1 MTTVFVIGAVI
12 YIVLRFRR
20 EVLLGYAEA
29 KRMSAPIKSR
39 VFPTPPQFVEILQ
52 RYFVHY
58 RNLSEGDKRKFE
70 QRVTTFIYNKQFIP
84 RGGYDGVSNEM
95 RVLIAASAIQLTF
108 GLPHIYLRHF
118 RKILIYP
125 DNYYSNIT
133 KQYHK
138 GEVNPAYGIIVLSW
152 KNFIEGYLDTT
163 NAINL
168 GLHEMA
174 HALRLENIIRNDEY
188 QFFDPELLEQFD
200 GWAHKVCSNTEIQ
213 FFRSYACTTVHEFFS
228 VAVEN
233 FFERPQEFKRVLP
246 ELYEILS
253 KLLRQD
259 PILLYQ
265 NNSQ

>member
-1 MTTVFVIGAVI
+1 MATVFILGALAFI
-12 YIVLRFRR
+12 ILRFRK
-20 EVLLGYAEA
+20 EVIEGYAEA
-29 KRMSAPIKSR
+29 QRAVAPVKSR
-39 VFPTPPQFVEILQ
+39 IFPTPPLFIEILQ
-52 RYFVHY
+52 RYFAHY
-58 RNLSEGDKRKFE
+58 RNLSVENKKKFE
-70 QRVTTFIYNKQFIP
+70 QRVTTFVYSKEFIA

-95 RVLIAASAIQLTF
+95 RVLVAASAVQLTF
-108 GLPHIYLRHF
+108 GLPNIYLRHF
-118 RKILIYP
+118 RRILIYP

-138 GEVNPAYGIIVLSW
+138 GEVNPAFRIIVLSW
-152 KNFIEGYLDTT
+152 KNFVEGYLDTT

-188 QFFDPELLEQFD
+188 QFFDTELLDQFD
-200 GWAHKVCSNTEIQ
+200 EWARKVCSANEVQ
-213 FFRSYACTTVHEFFS
+213 FFRPYACSTVHEFFS

-233 FFERPQEFKRVLP
+233 FFERPNEFKEFLP
-246 ELYEILS
+246 ELYLILS

-265 NNSQ
+265 NKPV